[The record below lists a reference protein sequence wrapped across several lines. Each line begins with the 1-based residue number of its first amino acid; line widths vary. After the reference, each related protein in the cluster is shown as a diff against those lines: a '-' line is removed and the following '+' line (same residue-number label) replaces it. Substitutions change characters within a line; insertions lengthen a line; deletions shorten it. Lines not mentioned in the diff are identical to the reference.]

1 MTTDAETFHALAG
14 DELVRLG
21 FSLANDPGQTRG
33 RYSDS
38 SADYQCSRGLWLS
51 VGFEND
57 SGNALVFFGRR
68 WSLGQGYARVSNYY
82 ATLAKRFGID
92 TPAAYP
98 LSWGE
103 QRASQIAAILTD
115 LKGTLPQVMK
125 RVTLEDLM
133 RIERETFGA
142 QTIARAQFG
151 EDFERLFQVSAFK
164 AQ

>member
-1 MTTDAETFHALAG
+1 LTTDAETFHALAG
-14 DELVRLG
+14 GDLVRLG
-21 FSLANDPGQTRG
+21 FSLANDPSQTRG
-33 RYSDS
+33 RYSGS
-38 SADYQCSRGLWLS
+38 SADYECSRGLRLS

-57 SGNALVFFGRR
+57 SGSAVVYIGRLWLLGNAG
-68 WSLGQGYARVSNYY
+68 GYFSNYY
-82 ATLAKRFGID
+82 AILARGYGID
-92 TPAAYP
+92 TPLCYS

-133 RIERETFGA
+133 RVERETFGA